1 MPKSPEVLRDAF
13 LRAPDQA
20 LLDCKTIAAW
30 LGYSPRWLA
39 LRIESGDDV
48 PPNIRYPGSRK
59 LLFRKADVV
68 QWISDQTT
76 KSIQKA
82 ENAEKVSREFED
94 LARRLSNYLFSNHGD
109 RCGSLA
115 SHKNKNE
122 GGNKNHGA

>member
-1 MPKSPEVLRDAF
+1 MSKSPEVLRAAF
-13 LRAPDQA
+13 LQAPDQA

-39 LRIESGDDV
+39 LRIECGDDV

-82 ENAEKVSREFED
+82 QNEEEASREFEG
-94 LARRLSNYLFSNHGD
+94 LARRLADYVFSNQGS
-109 RCGSLA
+109 RCDSLA
-115 SHKNKNE
+115 AHKNKNE
-122 GGNKNHGA
+122 GEQ